1 MAFNGSGTYNLP
13 SGNPVVTGT
22 TISSTWA
29 NTTLSDI
36 ASALTNCITRDGQSP
51 ATGNIPMGN
60 YKLTGIGSPT
70 TTGDALVWG
79 SNATIAALTL
89 TTALTVA
96 NGGTGAATLT
106 GLIKGNGTSAF
117 TAAVSGTDYAPATSG
132 SSILKG
138 NGSGGFS
145 SATSGTDYAP
155 ATSGS
160 AILKGNGAGGF
171 SNAASGTDYAPAT
184 SGTGILKG
192 NGSGGFSTATGGTD
206 YQTAQSVT
214 GLVKS
219 SGTTRSAAVAG
230 TDYVIPSGTV
240 ATATNATN
248 ILGNSGQTWQ
258 SVSRAFG
265 TTYTNSTG
273 KPIMVLAIGHDCY
286 FYVSSNYVT
295 SFGSGSERASYVVP
309 ISATY
314 RIDDAGGGSVVVY
327 ELR

>member
-117 TAAVSGTDYAPATSG
+117 TAATSG
-132 SSILKG
+132 I
-138 NGSGGFS
+138 
-145 SATSGTDYAP
+145 
-155 ATSGS
+155 
-160 AILKGNGAGGF
+160 
-171 SNAASGTDYAPAT
+171 DYAPAT

-192 NGSGGFSTATGGTD
+192 NGSGGFSTAT
-206 YQTAQSVT
+206 S
-214 GLVKS
+214 
-219 SGTTRSAAVAG
+219 G

-240 ATATNATN
+240 ANATNATLSTN
-248 ILGNSGQTWQ
+248 CTNAIGYSQTWQ
-258 SVSRAFG
+258 NVGGSRAYN
-265 TTYTNSTG
+265 TNYTNSTG
-273 KPIMVLAIGHDCY
+273 KPIMVSVTAHT
-286 FYVSSNYVT
+286 SSNY
-295 SFGSGSERASYVVP
+295 ASYVAYVDGVNAGQSGAGAATFYPGALTFIVP
-309 ISATY
+309 A
-314 RIDDAGGGSVVVY
+314 GSVY
-327 ELR
+327 QINTSGTSFTTDMWTELR